1 MDFFVVGFF
10 FLLTVFLMFPV
21 SEKGSSIRGRGIS
34 ESGLYWIIKSEPL
47 SACII
52 FSPVPM
58 SSGDLKNSHISSE
71 FFSLL
76 YFVLDL
82 GHSCLSHLSVA
93 KGRSMICQ
101 GALWAAMIFL
111 VVAK

>member
-10 FLLTVFLMFPV
+10 FLLTVSLMFPV

-58 SSGDLKNSHISSE
+58 SSGDLKKFTYFFRI
-71 FFSLL
+71 FFSLVFCPGL
-76 YFVLDL
+76 GAFVFESLI
-82 GHSCLSHLSVA
+82 SS
-93 KGRSMICQ
+93 
-101 GALWAAMIFL
+101 
-111 VVAK
+111 

>member
-10 FLLTVFLMFPV
+10 FTYCLFLLCFL
-21 SEKGSSIRGRGIS
+21 SLKKGSSIRGRGIS

-58 SSGDLKNSHISSE
+58 SSGDLKKFTYFFRI
-71 FFSLL
+71 FFSLVFCPGL
-76 YFVLDL
+76 
-82 GHSCLSHLSVA
+82 VA
-93 KGRSMICQ
+93 FMFESLISS
-101 GALWAAMIFL
+101 
-111 VVAK
+111 